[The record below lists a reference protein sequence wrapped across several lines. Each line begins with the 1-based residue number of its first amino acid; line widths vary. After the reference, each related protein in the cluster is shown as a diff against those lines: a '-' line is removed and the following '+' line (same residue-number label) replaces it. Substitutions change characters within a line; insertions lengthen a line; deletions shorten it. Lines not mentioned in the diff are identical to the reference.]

1 MTTPRRA
8 PARRGVVASA
18 APRTVSRVTALLLLS
33 LGHGAVPAFLA
44 AHAPS
49 DRPLTIGYVPD
60 AARADAGA
68 PWAVAERER
77 VVALGHAVVDVPLTG
92 SSAPEVATAL
102 DGVDAL
108 YVAGGNT
115 FALLDALRT
124 SGADA
129 EVTERVRGGLPYI
142 GSSAGSIVAG
152 PSAEPATLMDD
163 AAAVPGLTDHRGLGL
178 TEAVVVPHAD
188 GKLPPYPLE
197 LIGRTL
203 DRYGSDHELVPL
215 CDDEALLVTGPGW
228 TVVASA

>member
-1 MTTPRRA
+1 MTRDSSP
-8 PARRGVVASA
+8 
-18 APRTVSRVTALLLLS
+18 APRTVATVTALLLLS

-44 AHAPS
+44 DHAPT

-60 AARADAGA
+60 AARADATA
-68 PWAVAERER
+68 PWAVAERDR
-77 VVALGHAVVDVPLTG
+77 VVGLGHAVVDVRLTG
-92 SSAPEVATAL
+92 ADAGTVAEAL

-115 FALLDALRT
+115 FALLDALR
-124 SGADA
+124 SSRADA
-129 EVTERVRGGLPYI
+129 VITERVRAGLPYI

-163 AAAVPGLTDHRGLGL
+163 PAEAPGLTDRRGLGL
-178 TEAVVVPHAD
+178 TDAVVVPHAD

-215 CDDEALLVTGPGW
+215 CDDEALLITGPGW
-228 TVVASA
+228 KVVASA

>member
-1 MTTPRRA
+1 MT
-8 PARRGVVASA
+8 S
-18 APRTVSRVTALLLLS
+18 LLLLS

-44 AHAPS
+44 AHAPTG
-49 DRPLTIGYVPD
+49 RPLTIGYVPD

-68 PWAVAERER
+68 PWAAAERER
-77 VVALGHAVVDVPLTG
+77 VAGLGHAVVDVRLTG
-92 SSAPEVATAL
+92 ATAPQVAEAL

-115 FALLDALRT
+115 FALLDALRS

-129 EVTERVRGGLPYI
+129 VVTERVRAGLPYI

-163 AAAVPGLTDHRGLGL
+163 PAEAPALADRRGLALTD
-178 TEAVVVPHAD
+178 AVVVPHAD

-215 CDDEALLVTGPGW
+215 CDDEALLITGPGW
-228 TVVASA
+228 TVVSSA

>member
-1 MTTPRRA
+1 ML
-8 PARRGVVASA
+8 S
-18 APRTVSRVTALLLLS
+18 LLLLS

-44 AHAPS
+44 DRAPV
-49 DRPLTIGYVPD
+49 DRPLTLGYVPD

-68 PWAVAERER
+68 AWAVAERDR
-77 VVALGHAVVDVPLTG
+77 VAALGHAVVDVRLTG
-92 SSAPEVATAL
+92 ATAEQVAGAL

-115 FALLDALRT
+115 FALLDALRS

-129 EVTERVRGGLPYI
+129 VVTERVRAGLPYI

-163 AAAVPGLTDHRGLGL
+163 PAEAPGLTDRRGLGL
-178 TEAVVVPHAD
+178 TDAVVVPHAD

-215 CDDEALLVTGPGW
+215 CDDEALLITGPGW
-228 TVVASA
+228 KVVASA

>member
-1 MTTPRRA
+1 VP
-8 PARRGVVASA
+8 S
-18 APRTVSRVTALLLLS
+18 LLLLS

-44 AHAPS
+44 DHAPT
-49 DRPLTIGYVPD
+49 DRPITIGYVPD
-60 AARADAGA
+60 AARADAAA
-68 PWAVAERER
+68 PWAVAERDR
-77 VVALGHAVVDVPLTG
+77 VASLGHAVVDVRLTG
-92 SSAPEVATAL
+92 ATAQQVSDAL

-115 FALLDALRT
+115 FALLDALRS

-129 EVTERVRGGLPYI
+129 VVAERVRGGLPYI

-152 PSAEPATLMDD
+152 PSTEPATLMDD
-163 AAAVPGLTDHRGLGL
+163 PAEAPGLTSRRGLGL
-178 TEAVVVPHAD
+178 TDAVVVPHAD

-215 CDDEALLVTGPGW
+215 CDDEALLITGPGW
-228 TVVASA
+228 KVVASA

>member
-1 MTTPRRA
+1 M
-8 PARRGVVASA
+8 
-18 APRTVSRVTALLLLS
+18 
-33 LGHGAVPAFLA
+33 
-44 AHAPS
+44 
-49 DRPLTIGYVPD
+49 TIGYVPD
-60 AARADAGA
+60 AARADPAA
-68 PWAVAERER
+68 PWVVAERHR
-77 VVALGHAVVDVPLTG
+77 VAALGHAVVDVRLTG
-92 SSAPEVATAL
+92 ADPAGVAAAL

-115 FALLDALRT
+115 FALLDALRS

-129 EVTERVRGGLPYI
+129 LVAERVRAGLPYV

-163 AAAVPGLTDHRGLGL
+163 PAEAPGLTDRHGLGL
-178 TEAVVVPHAD
+178 TDAVVVPHAD